1 MAVPASGTNVF
12 CDFDGTIT
20 VNETLSTILLR
31 FAPEVARPALHG
43 VSQRRTTLREA
54 LTLSV
59 QALPSALKDEI
70 LECIAAQPL
79 RAGFSEFLDFLA
91 QRKIPFV
98 VLSSGLRFYIEA
110 KLAPWKHRIHA
121 IHALD
126 VDMAGPL
133 MRLLLPHNHPTEAMP
148 KRWVVEGY
156 AATKRIVV
164 GDSYSDF
171 EMAAAAD
178 VIFARDRL
186 LREMQSTK
194 RPVIPF
200 DDFFDIRRAMEQME
214 EEGA

>member
-1 MAVPASGTNVF
+1 MTVPASGTIVF

-31 FAPEVARPALHG
+31 FAPEAARSALRG
-43 VSQRRTTLREA
+43 VSQRRMTLREA

-59 QALPSALKDEI
+59 QALPSNLKGEI
-70 LECIAAQPL
+70 LEYIAAEPL
-79 RAGFSEFLDFLA
+79 RAGFGEFLDFLA
-91 QRKIPFV
+91 RRKIPFV

-110 KLAPWKHRIHA
+110 KLAPWKQHIHA

-126 VDMAGPL
+126 TDMAGPL
-133 MRLLLPHNHPTEAMP
+133 MQLLLPHCHPTEAMP
-148 KRWVVEGY
+148 KRWVMEGY
-156 AATKRIVV
+156 AATRRIIV

-178 VIFARDRL
+178 LVFARDRL
-186 LREMQSTK
+186 LREMQDTK

-200 DDFFDIRRAMEQME
+200 DDFFDIRRAMERME
-214 EEGA
+214 EEGC

>member
-1 MAVPASGTNVF
+1 MTAPASGTIVF
-12 CDFDGTIT
+12 CDFDDTIT
-20 VNETLSTILLR
+20 VNETLSTILLH
-31 FAPEVARPALHG
+31 FAPEVASPALCG
-43 VSQRRTTLREA
+43 VSQRHVTLREA

-59 QALPSALKDEI
+59 QALPSALKGDI
-70 LECIAAQPL
+70 LEYIAAEPL
-79 RAGFSEFLDFLA
+79 RAGFGEFLDFLA

-98 VLSSGLRFYIEA
+98 VLSSGLCFYIEA
-110 KLAPWKHRIHA
+110 KLAPWNHRIHA

-126 VDMAGPL
+126 VDMTGPL
-133 MRLLLPHNHPTEAMP
+133 MLLLPHSHPTEAMP
-148 KRWVVEGY
+148 KHWVMEDY

-178 VIFARDRL
+178 MVFARNRL
-186 LREMQSTK
+186 LRETQSMG

-200 DDFFDIRRAMEQME
+200 DDFFDISRAMERME

>member
-1 MAVPASGTNVF
+1 MTAPASGTIVF

-31 FAPEVARPALHG
+31 FAPEAARSALRG
-43 VSQRRTTLREA
+43 VSQRRATLREA

-59 QALPSALKDEI
+59 QALPSALKGEI
-70 LECIAAQPL
+70 LEYIAAEPL
-79 RAGFSEFLDFLA
+79 RAGFGEFLDYLA

-110 KLAPWKHRIHA
+110 KLAPWKERIHA
-121 IHALD
+121 VHALD
-126 VDMAGPL
+126 VDMAGPH
-133 MRLLLPHNHPTEAMP
+133 MRLRLPHNHPTEAMP
-148 KRWVVEGY
+148 KRWVMEGY
-156 AATKRIVV
+156 AATQRIIV

-178 VIFARDRL
+178 AVFARDRL
-186 LREMQSTK
+186 LQEMQDTE

-200 DDFFDIRRAMEQME
+200 DDFFDIRRAMERME
-214 EEGA
+214 EEGC